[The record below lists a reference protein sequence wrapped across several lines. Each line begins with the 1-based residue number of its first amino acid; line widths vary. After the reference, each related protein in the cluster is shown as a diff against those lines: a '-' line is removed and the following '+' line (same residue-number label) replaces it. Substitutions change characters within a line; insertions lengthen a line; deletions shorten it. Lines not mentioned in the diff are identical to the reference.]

1 MPQGMRTQL
10 LRKLLGVRGREN
22 AEELEETQQV
32 EEMRVVKLKEKD
44 EEEGMDEL

>member
-22 AEELEETQQV
+22 AEKLEETQQV